1 MTIIEKK
8 RNDDSMKS
16 YLKFLSRNK
25 LYTAIEAV
33 GLIVSLAFVILI
45 GTSIRDQLGIVN
57 NVPDHENLYLVGP
70 VGWGAEYRTKETL
83 ASIPQIEQTAAFMI
97 DNSRL
102 TIGEDNR
109 FVRIG
114 LMDPELLQMI
124 PLAVMSGGSDP
135 FAGGEGVAITVS
147 AARRFFPDQDP
158 LGQTVGYLQDQDD
171 TPAVA
176 TITAVLEDPSFTILG
191 DFDFAVSLQSRMC
204 PLATEV
210 RESDMLNKGHG
221 RMVNLFSWLH
231 PGVKVDATLNNMVR
245 DLFGIR
251 LRLIRYEPGA
261 PMLTPYDNLY
271 LSNQTIFFLRQGKK
285 VYLSVLVTLVV
296 LLLLS
301 ALLSYINLSLA
312 VTGDRAKE
320 MATRRLVGE
329 DRGGVFRQV
338 LGESLIFV
346 LVCYSLAI
354 VLAGALAPVLDSI
367 RPTGLN
373 VPFRLRLDGG
383 FWLLSAGLVLLVGLL
398 AGIAPAAACA
408 SFRPLDVVSGKIRR
422 KRKMYFG
429 YVCIVLQGVLAV
441 VLIVMAITLEQQLR
455 FLEKAD
461 LGADL
466 QEDLFFFHSPIFN
479 KGDDLLP
486 LAEQIKASPF
496 VEELGFTTGYPTYV
510 ALVTVGKHVDLGNIE
525 CDETAFNMLGFRV
538 EERFAQLEGSVM
550 LSRTAANALG
560 ITRENATPANVYWAY
575 EKYPEDYPS
584 AVGGI
589 VGDFRI
595 VPVNGTL
602 TEERVPVVE
611 ITPAGIPPRY
621 ITSFLIRTGKDHR
634 AFEDWFR
641 QMVNA
646 YHKEVTGFPDV
657 FEMDD
662 AHSGYIE
669 DLIAADHDDM
679 RRYVRLVEI
688 FCLISIILSL
698 LALLAMSSHYAGA
711 NAKGIAIRK
720 VFGGTVGSE
729 TFRSVRVYMFW
740 IGISLLIAIPIAI
753 LVSERFLQN
762 YPEHITDTWWIF
774 VVAALLSVLLS
785 LASVLWQTLKAA
797 KTNPAIELK
806 KE

>member
-1 MTIIEKK
+1 
-8 RNDDSMKS
+8 MKS

-57 NVPDHENLYLVGP
+57 SVPDHESLYLVGP
-70 VGWGAEYRTKETL
+70 EGLGGEYRTKETL
-83 ASIPQIEQTAAFMI
+83 ASIPQIELTAAFRI
-97 DNSRL
+97 YHSSL

-109 FVRIG
+109 FVEIG

-124 PLAVMSGGSDP
+124 PLSVLSGGSDP
-135 FAGGEGVAITVS
+135 FAGGEGVVITAS
-147 AARRFFPDQDP
+147 AARRLFPDEDP
-158 LGQTVGYLQDQDD
+158 LGQTVRYLRDPDD
-171 TPAVA
+171 MPVPA
-176 TITAVLEDPSFTILG
+176 TITGVLDDPSYTILG
-191 DFDFAVSLQSRMC
+191 DFDFAVSLQSRLC

-210 RESDMLNKGHG
+210 RESDMQRNGYG
-221 RMVNLFSWLH
+221 RTVDLFSRLH
-231 PGVKVDATLNNMVR
+231 PGVQVDSILNDRVGDPFR
-245 DLFGIR
+245 IR
-251 LRLIRYEPGA
+251 FTRYEPGT
-261 PMLTPYDNLY
+261 PMLIPYDNVY
-271 LSNQTIFFLRQGKK
+271 LSDQSIYSLRQGKK
-285 VYLSVLVTLVV
+285 VYLSVLVALVV

-346 LVCYSLAI
+346 LACYALAI
-354 VLAGALAPVLDSI
+354 VLAWAVAPGLDSI

-398 AGIAPAAACA
+398 AGMAPAAACA

-441 VLIVMAITLEQQLR
+441 VLIVMAITLERQLR

-479 KGDDLLP
+479 QGDDLLP

-510 ALVTVGKHVDLGNIE
+510 TLTTAGKHVDLGNIE

-550 LSRTAANALG
+550 LSRTAANFFG
-560 ITRENATPANVYWAY
+560 ITQENATPADIYWGYEENSAY
-575 EKYPEDYPS
+575 YPS

-595 VPVNGTL
+595 VPVNGSPS
-602 TEERVPVVE
+602 EKVPVVE
-611 ITPAGIPPRY
+611 ITPAGIPPGFVAA
-621 ITSFLIRTGKDHR
+621 FLIRTGKDHL

-641 QMVNA
+641 PMVNA
-646 YHKEVTGFPDV
+646 YHKEATGFPDV
-657 FEMDD
+657 FDMED

-688 FCLISIILSL
+688 FCLISILLSL

-711 NAKGIAIRK
+711 NAKGIAVRK

-729 TFRSVRVYMFW
+729 TLRSVWVYMLW

-753 LVSERFLQN
+753 LVSERFLQH
-762 YPEHITDTWWIF
+762 YPEHITGTWWIF
-774 VVAALLSVLLS
+774 VVSALLSVLLS